1 MYARLQAELAR
12 TGGLVTRAAAL
23 DAGLT
28 PSRLNQVIKG
38 GDLVVLRRG
47 VYADAEL
54 WNSLDEYQGKPL
66 LRARAAM
73 ANLQRGWVA
82 SHDSAALELRM
93 PLIRPQESL
102 THITRPGYITA
113 WTRYGVK
120 HHYARFLPGQ
130 TVVIEGRKVLGTAR
144 TAVDIA
150 REHGEAAGVV
160 ACDWALRNGVS
171 RAELIE
177 AYLPMA
183 HWKGVPDARSAV
195 DLADPRAE
203 NLAESLGRM
212 LVRELDIGEPDPQFP
227 VEIET
232 GIAWCDIR
240 VGNHV
245 FEVDGHLKYV
255 SKAEGG
261 LLVGSVQQVIWEEK
275 KRERLIRAEGLGLS
289 RILYEDYWG
298 DKRAAAKRR
307 LRAEYDVTE
316 QRFGPDLQRRL
327 ASAAEEIRRR
337 RGRRDRARSA

>member
-1 MYARLQAELAR
+1 MYTRLQAELAR
-12 TGGLVTRAAAL
+12 SGGFVTRAAAL

-28 PSRLNQVIKG
+28 PSRLSQLIRKG
-38 GDLVVLRRG
+38 ELVVVRRG

-54 WNSLDEYQGKPL
+54 WNGLDEYRGKPR
-66 LRARAAM
+66 LRARTAM
-73 ANLQRGWVA
+73 TNLQRAWVA
-82 SHDSAALELRM
+82 SHDSASLELEM
-93 PLIRPQESL
+93 PLIRPQQSL
-102 THITRPGYITA
+102 THITRPGYSTA

-130 TVVIEGRKVLGTAR
+130 TLVVEGRRVLGPAR
-144 TAVDIA
+144 TAVDMA
-150 REHGEAAGVV
+150 REHGEMAGVV

-177 AYLPMA
+177 AYLPME

-212 LVRELDIGEPDPQFP
+212 IVRELDIGEPDPQFP
-227 VEIET
+227 IEIET
-232 GIAWCDIR
+232 GVVWCDIR
-240 VGNHV
+240 VGNHM
-245 FEVDGHLKYV
+245 FEIDGHLKYV
-255 SKAEGG
+255 PKEEGG
-261 LLVGSVQQVIWEEK
+261 FLVGSVQQMIWDEK

-298 DKRAAAKRR
+298 ERRAAAKRR

-316 QRFGPDLQRRL
+316 QRFGPDLPPRL
-327 ASAAEEIRRR
+327 ARAAEEIRRR

>member
-1 MYARLQAELAR
+1 MHARLHAELAR

-28 PSRLNQVIKG
+28 PSRLTQLIKG

-54 WNSLDEYQGKPL
+54 WDSLDVYLGKPR

-73 ANLQRGWVA
+73 ANLQRAWVA
-82 SHDSAALELRM
+82 SHDSAALELAM

-102 THITRPGYITA
+102 THITRPGYSTA

-130 TVVIEGRKVLGTAR
+130 TLVVDGRKVLGPAR
-144 TAVDIA
+144 TAVDLA
-150 REHGEAAGVV
+150 REHGEMAGVA
-160 ACDWALRNGVS
+160 ACDWALRNGTS

-177 AYLPMA
+177 AYLPME
-183 HWKGVPDARSAV
+183 HWTGVPDARSAV

-212 LVRELDIGEPDPQFP
+212 LVRELDIGTPDPQFP

-232 GIAWCDIR
+232 GVAWCDVR
-240 VGNHV
+240 VGNHM
-245 FEVDGHLKYV
+245 FEMDGFLKYV
-255 SKAEGG
+255 PKDQGG

-298 DKRAAAKRR
+298 DRREAAKRR

-316 QRFGPDLQRRL
+316 QRFGPVLHARL
-327 ASAAEEIRRR
+327 ARSAEEIRRR
-337 RGRRDRARSA
+337 RGWRDRALSA